1 MIGKGIKFQYLLQN
15 CEINLFGYHG
25 NHEKCKFSIEING
38 KSIFFN
44 NGKSRIFFKIGMIHL
59 GTAHSIHTRFYPNKI
74 YTAHSV

>member
-1 MIGKGIKFQYLLQN
+1 MRMDHTHDLPLKNKCVRNLLIQTYMIGKGIKFQYLLQN

-44 NGKSRIFFKIGMIHL
+44 NGKSRW
-59 GTAHSIHTRFYPNKI
+59 
-74 YTAHSV
+74 